1 MLLGFNLLLWT
12 PFVTEAV
19 FPLFAR
25 LKAAGYDGVELPLFD
40 GAPDH
45 YRRVGEA
52 VREAGLRCT
61 GLVIIPD
68 EARNCASADGAAR
81 AAGLA
86 HLSWAID
93 CLQAAGGEVLCGPFY
108 QPLGVFSGAPP
119 TPEELARVA
128 EVHRAAARHAAAA
141 GIQLAVEPLNRF
153 ECYLLNTMAASTR
166 LVEAVGQPNYGV
178 LYDTFH
184 ANIEEKDPVGV
195 IAPQIARITH
205 VHLSENDRG
214 TPGKGHIPWRATLA
228 ALRAGGYDGWYVIE
242 AFGRALPEIAAATR
256 VWRDFFPSEDEVVQS
271 GHDFLREQW
280 RLAGGAT
287 A

>member
-12 PFVTEAV
+12 PSVTEAV

-40 GAPDH
+40 GTPDH

-52 VREAGLRCT
+52 VRDAGLRCT

-68 EARNCASADGAAR
+68 AARDCASADPAAR

-86 HLSWAID
+86 HLRWAID

-108 QPLGVFSGAPP
+108 QPLGVFSAAPP
-119 TPEELARVA
+119 APDELARVA
-128 EVHRAAARHAAAA
+128 EVHRAAAAHAAAA
-141 GIQLAVEPLNRF
+141 SIRLAVEPLNRF
-153 ECYLLNTMAASTR
+153 ECYLLNTVEASAR
-166 LVEAVGQPNYGV
+166 LVDAVGLPNYGI

-195 IAPQIARITH
+195 IAPQIARINH

-214 TPGKGHIPWRATLA
+214 TPGRGHIPWASTFA

-271 GHDFLREQW
+271 GQDFLRDQW
-280 RLAGGAT
+280 RKAEP
-287 A
+287 

>member
-12 PFVTEAV
+12 PSVTEAV

-40 GAPDH
+40 GTPDH

-52 VREAGLRCT
+52 VRDAGLRCT

-68 EARNCASADGAAR
+68 AARDCASADPAAR

-86 HLSWAID
+86 HLRWAID

-119 TPEELARVA
+119 TPDELARVA
-128 EVHRAAARHAAAA
+128 EVHRAAAAHAAAA
-141 GIQLAVEPLNRF
+141 SIRLAVEPLNRF
-153 ECYLLNTMAASTR
+153 ECYLLNTVEASAR
-166 LVEAVGQPNYGV
+166 LVDAVGLPNYGI

-195 IAPQIARITH
+195 IAPQIARINH

-214 TPGKGHIPWRATLA
+214 TPGRGHIPWASTFA

-271 GHDFLREQW
+271 GQDFLRDQW
-280 RLAGGAT
+280 RKAEP
-287 A
+287 

>member
-12 PFVTEAV
+12 PFVTESV

-40 GAPDH
+40 GTPEH

-52 VREAGLRCT
+52 VRDAGLRCT
-61 GLVIIPD
+61 GIVIIPD
-68 EARNCASADGAAR
+68 EARNCASADATAR
-81 AAGLA
+81 DAGLG
-86 HLSWAID
+86 HLCWAID
-93 CLQAAGGEVLCGPFY
+93 CLEAAGGEVLCGPFY

-119 TPEELARVA
+119 TPAELARIA
-128 EVHRAAARHAAAA
+128 AVHRAAAAHAAAA
-141 GIQLAVEPLNRF
+141 GIRLAVEPLNRF
-153 ECYLLNTMAASTR
+153 ECYLLNTMESAAR
-166 LVEAVGQPNYGV
+166 LVDAVGAPNYGI

-195 IAPQIARITH
+195 IASSIEHIAH
-205 VHLSENDRG
+205 VHVSENDRG
-214 TPGKGHIPWRATLA
+214 TPGKGHVPWGPTFA
-228 ALRAGGYDGWYVIE
+228 ALRAGGYEGWYVIE

-271 GHDFLREQW
+271 GHDFLRQQW
-280 RLAGGAT
+280 RMAGNVH
-287 A
+287 

>member
-1 MLLGFNLLLWT
+1 VLLGFNLLLWT

-45 YRRVGEA
+45 DRRVGEA

-119 TPEELARVA
+119 TPDELARVA

>member
-280 RLAGGAT
+280 RRAGGAT

>member
-1 MLLGFNLLLWT
+1 
-12 PFVTEAV
+12 
-19 FPLFAR
+19 
-25 LKAAGYDGVELPLFD
+25 
-40 GAPDH
+40 
-45 YRRVGEA
+45 
-52 VREAGLRCT
+52 
-61 GLVIIPD
+61 
-68 EARNCASADGAAR
+68 
-81 AAGLA
+81 
-86 HLSWAID
+86 
-93 CLQAAGGEVLCGPFY
+93 VLCGPFY

-119 TPEELARVA
+119 TPDELARVA

-228 ALRAGGYDGWYVIE
+228 ALRAGGYNGWYVIE

-280 RLAGGAT
+280 RRAGGAT

>member
-40 GAPDH
+40 GTPEH

-52 VREAGLRCT
+52 VRDAGLRCS

-68 EARNCASADGAAR
+68 EARNCASADAAAR
-81 AAGLA
+81 EAGLA
-86 HLSWAID
+86 HLNWAID

-119 TPEELARVA
+119 MPEELARVA
-128 EVHRAAARHAAAA
+128 EVHRAAAGHAAAA
-141 GIQLAVEPLNRF
+141 GIRLAVEPLNRF
-153 ECYLLNTMAASTR
+153 ECYLLNTMEASAR
-166 LVEAVGQPNYGV
+166 LVEAVGLPNYGI

-195 IAPQIARITH
+195 IAPSLAHINH

-214 TPGKGHIPWRATLA
+214 TPGKGHIPWLPTLA

-271 GHDFLREQW
+271 GHDFLRDQW
-280 RLAGGAT
+280 RLAGDAAT
-287 A
+287 